1 MSFQSAQGGSRYSY
15 MQNYANKK
23 HDKLAKCHKGK
34 AQGASQRRMVQSG
47 WGTDGELQRWQNT
60 IPPWAGAWEDILFL
74 CGFKDLGLSF
84 KAFMDLNC

>member
-1 MSFQSAQGGSRYSY
+1 MSFQSAQGGSRYNY
-15 MQNYANKK
+15 MHNYAIKK

-47 WGTDGELQRWQNT
+47 WGTDGELQRWKT
-60 IPPWAGAWEDILFL
+60 PSHLGLVRGKTFFFL